1 MHKFSWLEL
10 VAIPLNI
17 VEIEEDL
24 WMDDVYKIPNYYV
37 CRMLPTVTP
46 ETRLEGALIFMR
58 NLSECPP
65 SYLNDPG
72 RKDFFEIVWLKG
84 ENPLHDVQLHDFDM
98 KGDWIYLIP
107 PYRVH
112 QLNKAG
118 KNGELLSFK
127 REILEEGDKEFLLDI
142 FKIFNVQGEFSC
154 LRLDQDAADDLNGVY
169 RLLNLEYQKQ
179 QADTIIVKALLKVFL
194 LKLIKVKE
202 EEFTGHDIH
211 QKRVYEF
218 LMLLESN
225 YLMVRNIDFYA
236 AKLDI
241 SSKRLNQI
249 LKEKLHKTGTQIIHD
264 RIILEAK
271 RLIIHSEHTIK
282 EISYELGFSDRPYF
296 SRFFK
301 KQTGQTP
308 EMFLKQAHN
317 HTRLN
322 SNTLI

>member
-1 MHKFSWLEL
+1 MKSPYLYTMMNVELPAGLE
-10 VAIPLNI
+10 
-17 VEIEEDL
+17 
-24 WMDDVYKIPNYYV
+24 KS
-37 CRMLPTVTP
+37 
-46 ETRLEGALIFMR
+46 LIYIR
-58 NLSECPP
+58 NLGNCPP

-72 RKDFFEIVWLKG
+72 RKDFFEIVWLKN
-84 ENPLHDVQLHDFDM
+84 EDALHALKDTDLDA

-118 KNGELLSFK
+118 KNGELISFK
-127 REILEEGDKEFLLDI
+127 RDMLEEEDKEFLLDL

-154 LRLDQDAADDLNGVY
+154 LRLNETAAAELSGIFS
-169 RLLNLEYQKQ
+169 LLEKEY
-179 QADTIIVKALLKVFL
+179 ANHSITMVKALLKVFL
-194 LKLIKVKE
+194 LKLIQVKE
-202 EEFTGHDIH
+202 HDFTSQDIH

-225 YLMVRNIDFYA
+225 YQQVRNTDFYA
-236 AKLDI
+236 GKLGI

-249 LKEKLHKTGTQIIHD
+249 LKEKLDKTGMQLIHD

-271 RLIIHSEHTIK
+271 RSIIHSEITIK
-282 EISYELGFSDRPYF
+282 EIAYELGFSDRPYF

-308 EMFLKQAHN
+308 EEFQKQAKEHIKVKF
-317 HTRLN
+317 
-322 SNTLI
+322 NTLV

>member
-1 MHKFSWLEL
+1 LNDYLYQMTATTTSETQLET
-10 VAIPLNI
+10 A
-17 VEIEEDL
+17 
-24 WMDDVYKIPNYYV
+24 M
-37 CRMLPTVTP
+37 
-46 ETRLEGALIFMR
+46 IFMR

-72 RKDFFEIVWLKG
+72 RKDFFEIVWLKD
-84 ENPLHDVQLHDFDM
+84 EDPLHDVQSADIGM

-127 REILEEGDKEFLLDI
+127 REILEEADKEFLLDI

-154 LRLDQDAADDLNGVY
+154 LRLDKDASDDLSGVY
-169 RLLNLEYQKQ
+169 RLLTSEYLKEH
-179 QADTIIVKALLKVFL
+179 ADITIVKAFLKVFL

-202 EEFTGHDIH
+202 EEFTGHDVH
-211 QKRVYEF
+211 QKRVFEF
-218 LMLLESN
+218 LMLLEAN
-225 YLMVRNIDFYA
+225 YLTVRNIDFYA
-236 AKLDI
+236 GKLDI

-282 EISYELGFSDRPYF
+282 QISYELGFSDRPYF

-301 KQTGQTP
+301 KQTAQTP
-308 EMFLKQAHN
+308 EEFLKQAQN
-317 HTRLN
+317 HLKIKL
-322 SNTLI
+322 NTLV

>member
-1 MHKFSWLEL
+1 MMNVALPASLE
-10 VAIPLNI
+10 
-17 VEIEEDL
+17 
-24 WMDDVYKIPNYYV
+24 KS
-37 CRMLPTVTP
+37 
-46 ETRLEGALIFMR
+46 LIYIR
-58 NLSECPP
+58 NLGNCPP

-72 RKDFFEIVWLKG
+72 RKDFFEIVWLKN
-84 ENPLHDVQLHDFDM
+84 EDALHALKDTDLDA

-118 KNGELLSFK
+118 KNGELISFK
-127 REILEEGDKEFLLDI
+127 RDMLEEEDKEFLLDL

-154 LRLDQDAADDLNGVY
+154 LRLSETAAVELSEIFS
-169 RLLNLEYQKQ
+169 LLEKEY
-179 QADTIIVKALLKVFL
+179 ANHNMIMVKALLKVFL
-194 LKLIKVKE
+194 LKLIQVKE
-202 EEFTGHDIH
+202 HDFTSQDIH

-225 YLMVRNIDFYA
+225 YQQVRNTDFYA
-236 AKLDI
+236 GKLGI

-249 LKEKLHKTGTQIIHD
+249 LKDKLDKTGMQLIHD

-271 RLIIHSEHTIK
+271 RSIIHSEITIK
-282 EISYELGFSDRPYF
+282 EIAYELGFSDRPYF

-308 EMFLKQAHN
+308 EEFQKQAKEHIKAKF
-317 HTRLN
+317 
-322 SNTLI
+322 NTLV

>member
-1 MHKFSWLEL
+1 MINQ
-10 VAIPLNI
+10 A
-17 VEIEEDL
+17 VENRLTTAMIYIRDL
-24 WMDDVYKIPNYYV
+24 HN
-37 CRMLPTVTP
+37 
-46 ETRLEGALIFMR
+46 
-58 NLSECPP
+58 CPP

-72 RKDFFEIVWLKG
+72 RKDFFEIVWLKN
-84 ENPLHDVQLHDFDM
+84 EDPLHDLKTSDFEA

-118 KNGELLSFK
+118 KNGALISFK
-127 REILEEGDKEFLLDI
+127 REILQEEDKEFLLDI

-154 LRLDQDAADDLNGVY
+154 LRLDKAAADDLNGIY
-169 RLLNLEYQKQ
+169 DLLIDEYQKSSE
-179 QADTIIVKALLKVFL
+179 DLMILKTLLKVFL

-202 EEFTGHDIH
+202 QEFTAHDIH

-218 LMLLESN
+218 LMLLEGN
-225 YLMVRNIDFYA
+225 YLQVRNIDYYA
-236 AKLDI
+236 GKLGI

-249 LKEKLHKTGTQIIHD
+249 LKDKLDKTGTQIIHD

-282 EISYELGFSDRPYF
+282 EIAFELGFSDRPYF

-301 KQTGQTP
+301 KQTTQTP
-308 EMFLKQAHN
+308 EAFQKQAQN
-317 HTRLN
+317 HLKLK
-322 SNTLI
+322 SNTLM

>member
-1 MHKFSWLEL
+1 M
-10 VAIPLNI
+10 
-17 VEIEEDL
+17 
-24 WMDDVYKIPNYYV
+24 
-37 CRMLPTVTP
+37 TP
-46 ETRLEGALIFMR
+46 IAQETRLESAMIYIR
-58 NLSECPP
+58 NLNNCPP

-72 RKDFFEIVWLKG
+72 RKDFFEIVWLKN
-84 ENPLHDVQLHDFDM
+84 EDPLHALNTADFDV

-127 REILEEGDKEFLLDI
+127 RELIDDEDKEFLLDI

-154 LRLDQDAADDLNGVY
+154 LRLDREAADGLSGVY
-169 RLLNLEYQKQ
+169 NLLTEEYQKPN
-179 QADTIIVKALLKVFL
+179 TELVILKALLRVFL

-202 EEFTGHDIH
+202 QEFTGHDIH

-225 YLMVRNIDFYA
+225 YIEVRNIDFYA
-236 AKLDI
+236 GKLGV

-249 LKEKLHKTGTQIIHD
+249 LKDKLNKTGTQIIHD

-271 RLIIHSEHTIK
+271 RLIIHSEQTIK
-282 EISYELGFSDRPYF
+282 EISFELGFSDRPYF

-308 EMFLKQAHN
+308 DEFQKQAQN
-317 HTRLN
+317 HLK
-322 SNTLI
+322 SKFNTLV

>member
-1 MHKFSWLEL
+1 MTPTTTPDTQLES
-10 VAIPLNI
+10 A
-17 VEIEEDL
+17 
-24 WMDDVYKIPNYYV
+24 M
-37 CRMLPTVTP
+37 
-46 ETRLEGALIFMR
+46 IFMR

-72 RKDFFEIVWLKG
+72 RKDFFEIVWLKN
-84 ENPLHDVQLHDFDM
+84 EDPLHDVKSAELEM

-127 REILEEGDKEFLLDI
+127 REILEEADKEFLLDI

-154 LRLDQDAADDLNGVY
+154 LRLDKEASEDLSGVY
-169 RLLNLEYQKQ
+169 RLLTLEYEKQ
-179 QADTIIVKALLKVFL
+179 HADTTIVKALLKVFL

-202 EEFTGHDIH
+202 EEFTGHDVH

-218 LMLLESN
+218 LMLLEGN
-225 YLMVRNIDFYA
+225 YLNVRNIDFYA
-236 AKLDI
+236 GKLDI

-249 LKEKLHKTGTQIIHD
+249 LKEKLHKTGTQIMHD

-282 EISYELGFSDRPYF
+282 QISYELGFSDRPYF

-308 EMFLKQAHN
+308 EEFLKQAQN
-317 HTRLN
+317 HVKVKL
-322 SNTLI
+322 NTLV